1 MSYKDNCKKE
11 NTPWIPP
18 TSQGFTNTVKGVC
31 PVPAEGGED
40 SRGAGNT

>member
-1 MSYKDNCKKE
+1 MSYKDNCKKKY
-11 NTPWIPP
+11 PMD
-18 TSQGFTNTVKGVC
+18 TSHISGIYQCCRKGAC